1 MWLFSLVYSGVII
14 MKVVKFIALDKN
26 LNIISF
32 ENEERFEAI
41 LMFEV
46 ESENPTTE
54 ELVKKYNEIVMAGIK
69 QKDVKILRNYYKD

>member
-1 MWLFSLVYSGVII
+1 